1 VFVSS
6 LRRWGGGEKWMLE
19 AAVAMKQRGHRV
31 TVVAQ
36 PGAALGDRAADA
48 DLDVQRVRMAGWL
61 DPRTLLGLA
70 GVMRHACAQVICA
83 NLDKEIRQA
92 RLAALL
98 AGRRVRLVARR
109 GSPVPIKD
117 TWHYRLVYQWS
128 VDRLICNAEA
138 LVGAVCGPAP
148 WFDRRKVRVI
158 PNGVDVDGLV
168 RRASPD
174 RVRTELGL
182 TPDAVVSAILGA
194 VAVP

>member
-1 VFVSS
+1 MDQRASTSPASAASPTREAPRSLVFVSS
-6 LRRWGGGEKWMLE
+6 LRRWGGGEKWMFE

-61 DPRTLLGLA
+61 DPRTLLGLV

-83 NLDKEIRQA
+83 NQDKEIRQA

-117 TWHYRLVYQWS
+117 NWAT
-128 VDRLICNAEA
+128 
-138 LVGAVCGPAP
+138 
-148 WFDRRKVRVI
+148 RRPGSTAARC
-158 PNGVDVDGLV
+158 
-168 RRASPD
+168 A
-174 RVRTELGL
+174 
-182 TPDAVVSAILGA
+182 
-194 VAVP
+194 